1 MPENRNKNTESNDIL
16 IVDDEI
22 PNLKL
27 LSEMLG
33 REGYQVRPANTPQ
46 VAINSALEPTTF
58 ISEG

>member
-1 MPENRNKNTESNDIL
+1 MPTNQNPINAAGDIPADIL

-33 REGYQVRPANTPQ
+33 REGIYG
-46 VAINSALEPTTF
+46 I
-58 ISEG
+58 